1 MKIGQLAERAGV
13 STKAI
18 RYYEQVGVLPEPERA
33 ANGYRSYSHSAAD
46 RIAFIR
52 DAQTA
57 GLSLIE
63 IQLILD
69 LRDSG
74 EATCGHVI
82 GSLEMHL
89 AEVDR
94 QMTDLKRTRNRIS
107 AIITRARALDPAEC
121 TDPNRCQTIP
131 KGSHDHHDHAPSS

>member
-1 MKIGQLAERAGV
+1 MKIGQLAESAGV

-18 RYYEQVGVLPEPERA
+18 RYYEQIGVLPAPARA
-33 ANGYRSYSHSAAD
+33 GNGYRSYSPAAAD

-57 GLSLIE
+57 GLSLLE
-63 IQLILD
+63 IQSILD

-74 EATCGHVI
+74 ASTCGHVI

-89 AEVDR
+89 ADVDR
-94 QMTDLKRTRNRIS
+94 QMEDLKRTRNRIGE
-107 AIITRARALDPAEC
+107 ILTRARALDPAEC
-121 TDPNRCQTIP
+121 NDPNRCQTIP
-131 KGSHDHHDHAPSS
+131 KGGHDHHDHTPGS